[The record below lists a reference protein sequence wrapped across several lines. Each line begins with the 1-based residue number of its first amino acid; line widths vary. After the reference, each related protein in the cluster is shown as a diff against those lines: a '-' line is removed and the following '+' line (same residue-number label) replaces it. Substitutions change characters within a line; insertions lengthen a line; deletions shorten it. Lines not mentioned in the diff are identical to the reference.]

1 MSIVPVKAM
10 LARGGLIVLCTLA
23 WLCLVQPYVSLFFCS
38 MLLLTRRS
46 SAELKTKRR
55 VERLGRG

>member
-10 LARGGLIVLCTLA
+10 LVHSGLIVLCTLA

-38 MLLLTRRS
+38 VLLLARR
-46 SAELKTKRR
+46 SAELKTKQR
-55 VERLGRG
+55 VEHLGRG